1 MLLEHK
7 TDVAYI
13 RQQLKMEPSPS
24 VEYTQLSKKI
34 WKRLRKNYIYLGF
47 MSYPL
52 LSILYK
58 VISTLIT

>member
-13 RQQLKMEPSPS
+13 RQQLKMELSPS

-34 WKRLRKNYIYLGF
+34 WKR
-47 MSYPL
+47 
-52 LSILYK
+52 
-58 VISTLIT
+58 